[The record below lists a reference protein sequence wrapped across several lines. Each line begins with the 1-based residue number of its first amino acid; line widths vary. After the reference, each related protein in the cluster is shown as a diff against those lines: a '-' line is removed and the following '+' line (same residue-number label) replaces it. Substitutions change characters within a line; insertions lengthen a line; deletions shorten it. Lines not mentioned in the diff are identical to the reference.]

1 MTFRVGCMVTCEDI
15 PRAAKIPPASNA
27 TATNPIRRFIVSS
40 STQILMD
47 CVKSPT
53 ARPRECNTQCFLRQ
67 ARPRSSCR
75 STTKNILL
83 DVIFRLRGFSGG
95 KVFRTGRPWACSAF
109 PERGVLPATKTPG
122 QARRRQAELR
132 AARASHAK
140 VDRGGVGKRQP
151 PGHYLFRGRFC
162 CGGICGPGP
171 GTGGAVIATGG

>member
-15 PRAAKIPPASNA
+15 PRAAKISPASNA

-109 PERGVLPATKTPG
+109 PERGVLPEKRSEEHTS
-122 QARRRQAELR
+122 ELQ
-132 AARASHAK
+132 S
-140 VDRGGVGKRQP
+140 RGHLVCRLLLEKKKKRIKNA
-151 PGHYLFRGRFC
+151 YNTLYKNLC
-162 CGGICGPGP
+162 I
-171 GTGGAVIATGG
+171 VV

>member
-15 PRAAKIPPASNA
+15 PRAVKIPPASNA

-47 CVKSPT
+47 CVKFPT

-75 STTKNILL
+75 STTKHILL

-95 KVFRTGRPWACSAF
+95 EGLQDREAVGDRKSTRLNSSHGYISYAVFCLKNKR
-109 PERGVLPATKTPG
+109 AT
-122 QARRRQAELR
+122 
-132 AARASHAK
+132 
-140 VDRGGVGKRQP
+140 
-151 PGHYLFRGRFC
+151 
-162 CGGICGPGP
+162 
-171 GTGGAVIATGG
+171 